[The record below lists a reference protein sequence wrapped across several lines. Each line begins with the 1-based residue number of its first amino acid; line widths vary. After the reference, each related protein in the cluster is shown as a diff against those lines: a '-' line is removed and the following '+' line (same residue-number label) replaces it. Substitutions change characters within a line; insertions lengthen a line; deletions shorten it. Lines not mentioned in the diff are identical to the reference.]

1 MKDLIENLKVYGEEK
16 LTNEQLLCIAIW
28 GENTNEKNLKIAR
41 NLIRNNKDFT
51 GDLRFLTQ
59 ISLNE
64 LIEQGLKEEEAARLK
79 AFSGL
84 LRRICFPINPKKIF
98 INSSEDAAKLLMPE
112 LRFEKTEY
120 IKLIILSIR
129 NQVLKIVTLSKG
141 TANGAFVTPKDILS
155 EPVKMKATR
164 IILAH
169 NHPSR
174 RFKT

>member
-1 MKDLIENLKVYGEEK
+1 MRDLIENLKVYGTEK
-16 LTNEQLLCIAIW
+16 LTNEQLLCTAIW
-28 GENTNEKNLKIAR
+28 GDNTNEKNLKIAR

-64 LIEQGLKEEEAARLK
+64 LIKQGLSEGEAVRII
-79 AFSGL
+79 AFSEMSK
-84 LRRICFPINPKKIF
+84 RICYPLNPKKME
-98 INSSEDAAKLLMPE
+98 INSSADAAKLFIPE
-112 LRFEKTEY
+112 LRFERTEY
-120 IKLIILSIR
+120 IKLIILSIK

-141 TANGAFVTPKDILS
+141 TSNGATITPKDILS

-164 IILAH
+164 IILVH

-174 RFKT
+174 RLKT